1 MMTQNPRKPNLQSES
16 IFNDVAEVD
25 LAVESAKKMV
35 GAATMSLDSNM
46 LQHAKQAIADAK
58 QALMRVKNQTQHTE
72 DFVLQRCEKELAN
85 AEQQLTEAM
94 Q

>member
-1 MMTQNPRKPNLQSES
+1 VTQNPRKPNLQSES
-16 IFNDVAEVD
+16 IFNAVTEVN

-46 LQHAKQAIADAK
+46 LKHAEQAIADAK
-58 QALMRVKNQTQHTE
+58 QALMHVKNQTKNVE
-72 DFVLQRCEKELAN
+72 DFVLQRCEKELAD
-85 AEQQLTEAM
+85 AEHQLMEAM